1 MFISLFCFA
10 TEDKNYM
17 RTYKIRL
24 LKCSGKDQKISA
36 YLQLLTGLDKVMANR
51 IVSNLPATLFDNL
64 DEEGMEYFKEV
75 FDFYE
80 VEYEITPLEE
90 TCEVCGYPSRQVIVL
105 GRIVEYYGQRN
116 GFLQLAKKYNFET
129 KEDLSMAPF
138 LIRDGMDAEKA
149 VKLQQELTNIGIRSQ
164 VIRSGSP
171 VTERKRK
178 KFFQRLLSS
187 EV

>member
-1 MFISLFCFA
+1 M
-10 TEDKNYM
+10 T
-17 RTYKIRL
+17 TYKIRL

-64 DEEGMEYFKEV
+64 DEEGMEYF
-75 FDFYE
+75 
-80 VEYEITPLEE
+80 
-90 TCEVCGYPSRQVIVL
+90 
-105 GRIVEYYGQRN
+105 GQRN

-178 KFFQRLLSS
+178 NFFQRLFSS

>member
-1 MFISLFCFA
+1 
-10 TEDKNYM
+10 M

-36 YLQLLTGLDKVMANR
+36 YLQLLTGLDKVVANR

-64 DEEGMEYFKEV
+64 DEEGMEYFKEA

-105 GRIVEYYGQRN
+105 GRIVEYY
-116 GFLQLAKKYNFET
+116 FET

>member
-1 MFISLFCFA
+1 
-10 TEDKNYM
+10 M

-36 YLQLLTGLDKVMANR
+36 YLRLLTGLDKVMANR

-64 DEEGMEYFKEV
+64 DEEA

>member
-1 MFISLFCFA
+1 
-10 TEDKNYM
+10 M

-64 DEEGMEYFKEV
+64 DEEGMEYFKEA

-116 GFLQLAKKYNFET
+116 GFLQLAKKYYFQT
-129 KEDLSMAPF
+129 KEDLSLEPI
-138 LIRDGMDAEKA
+138 LIKDGIDEKKA
-149 VKLQQELTNIGIRSQ
+149 IKLQQEQNKIELQ
-164 VIRSGSP
+164 
-171 VTERKRK
+171 
-178 KFFQRLLSS
+178 
-187 EV
+187 

>member
-1 MFISLFCFA
+1 
-10 TEDKNYM
+10 M

-64 DEEGMEYFKEV
+64 DEEGMEYFKEA

-90 TCEVCGYPSRQVIVL
+90 TCEVCWLPSDRSCTWENC
-105 GRIVEYYGQRN
+105 RI
-116 GFLQLAKKYNFET
+116 LW
-129 KEDLSMAPF
+129 S
-138 LIRDGMDAEKA
+138 EKW
-149 VKLQQELTNIGIRSQ
+149 LLTACEKI
-164 VIRSGSP
+164 
-171 VTERKRK
+171 
-178 KFFQRLLSS
+178 
-187 EV
+187 

>member
-1 MFISLFCFA
+1 M
-10 TEDKNYM
+10 
-17 RTYKIRL
+17 
-24 LKCSGKDQKISA
+24 
-36 YLQLLTGLDKVMANR
+36 
-51 IVSNLPATLFDNL
+51 
-64 DEEGMEYFKEV
+64 
-75 FDFYE
+75 
-80 VEYEITPLEE
+80 
-90 TCEVCGYPSRQVIVL
+90 CGYPSRQVIVL

-178 KFFQRLLSS
+178 KFFQRLFSS

>member
-1 MFISLFCFA
+1 
-10 TEDKNYM
+10 M

-64 DEEGMEYFKEV
+64 DEEGMEYFKEA

-80 VEYEITPLEE
+80 VEYEITPLE
-90 TCEVCGYPSRQVIVL
+90 
-105 GRIVEYYGQRN
+105 
-116 GFLQLAKKYNFET
+116 
-129 KEDLSMAPF
+129 EDLSMAPF

>member
-1 MFISLFCFA
+1 
-10 TEDKNYM
+10 M

-51 IVSNLPATLFDNL
+51 IVSNL
-64 DEEGMEYFKEV
+64 
-75 FDFYE
+75 
-80 VEYEITPLEE
+80 
-90 TCEVCGYPSRQVIVL
+90 PSRQVIVL

>member
-1 MFISLFCFA
+1 
-10 TEDKNYM
+10 M

-64 DEEGMEYFKEV
+64 EL
-75 FDFYE
+75 
-80 VEYEITPLEE
+80 TPLEE

>member
-1 MFISLFCFA
+1 
-10 TEDKNYM
+10 M

-64 DEEGMEYFKEV
+64 DEEGMEYFKEA

-90 TCEVCGYPSRQVIVL
+90 HVRCAAIHPDRSLYL
-105 GRIVEYYGQRN
+105 G
-116 GFLQLAKKYNFET
+116 
-129 KEDLSMAPF
+129 
-138 LIRDGMDAEKA
+138 
-149 VKLQQELTNIGIRSQ
+149 EL
-164 VIRSGSP
+164 
-171 VTERKRK
+171 
-178 KFFQRLLSS
+178 
-187 EV
+187 

>member
-1 MFISLFCFA
+1 
-10 TEDKNYM
+10 M

-64 DEEGMEYFKEV
+64 DEEGMEYFKEA

-105 GRIVEYYGQRN
+105 GRIVNIMVRE
-116 GFLQLAKKYNFET
+116 
-129 KEDLSMAPF
+129 MASYS
-138 LIRDGMDAEKA
+138 LRK
-149 VKLQQELTNIGIRSQ
+149 NIILKR
-164 VIRSGSP
+164 
-171 VTERKRK
+171 RKTCLWHH
-178 KFFQRLLSS
+178 F
-187 EV
+187 

>member
-1 MFISLFCFA
+1 MQR
-10 TEDKNYM
+10 K
-17 RTYKIRL
+17 R
-24 LKCSGKDQKISA
+24 QKISA

-64 DEEGMEYFKEV
+64 DEEGMEYFKEA

-90 TCEVCGYPSRQVIVL
+90 TCEVCCYPSRQVIVL

>member
-1 MFISLFCFA
+1 MLCSDAIISSGVPAATIVPPTSPPPGPISIMYSAFFI
-10 TEDKNYM
+10 T
-17 RTYKIRL
+17 
-24 LKCSGKDQKISA
+24 
-36 YLQLLTGLDKVMANR
+36 
-51 IVSNLPATLFDNL
+51 
-64 DEEGMEYFKEV
+64 
-75 FDFYE
+75 
-80 VEYEITPLEE
+80 
-90 TCEVCGYPSRQVIVL
+90 SRQVIVL

>member
-1 MFISLFCFA
+1 
-10 TEDKNYM
+10 
-17 RTYKIRL
+17 
-24 LKCSGKDQKISA
+24 
-36 YLQLLTGLDKVMANR
+36 MANR

-64 DEEGMEYFKEV
+64 DEEGMEYFKEA
-75 FDFYE
+75 FDFY
-80 VEYEITPLEE
+80 EE

>member
-1 MFISLFCFA
+1 
-10 TEDKNYM
+10 M

-64 DEEGMEYFKEV
+64 DEEGMEYIKEA
-75 FDFYE
+75 FDFYK

-149 VKLQQELTNIGIRSQ
+149 VKLKHELTN
-164 VIRSGSP
+164 
-171 VTERKRK
+171 K
-178 KFFQRLLSS
+178 
-187 EV
+187 

>member
-1 MFISLFCFA
+1 
-10 TEDKNYM
+10 M

-64 DEEGMEYFKEV
+64 DEEGMEYFKEA

-129 KEDLSMAPF
+129 KKDLSMAPF

-178 KFFQRLLSS
+178 NSFRDCSLRKYDL
-187 EV
+187 